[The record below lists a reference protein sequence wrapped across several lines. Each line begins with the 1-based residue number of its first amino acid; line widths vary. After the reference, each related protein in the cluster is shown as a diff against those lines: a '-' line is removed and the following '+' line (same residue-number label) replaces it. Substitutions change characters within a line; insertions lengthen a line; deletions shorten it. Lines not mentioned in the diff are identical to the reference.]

1 MTYKEQ
7 SSVPFLQKYLT
18 SQPFKDILSQVSFSY
33 GHSVISIK
41 EVGYKNRITTYIKEV
56 GYYKFVEFFIRKLA
70 HFSTYFVMGL
80 GFYMTLKDNLKK
92 WQATFF
98 SYLAAVGYAGIDEF
112 HQMITGD
119 RTPSFEDVMLDGIGA
134 LTGIIITMVILYFF
148 TSSNLSSIYADLCDL
163 DKYIKF

>member
-1 MTYKEQ
+1 MKIKSEKYLYLSIFIMILLFISSSMTYKEQ

-18 SQPFKDILSQVSFSY
+18 SQPFKDILSQV
-33 GHSVISIK
+33 IS
-41 EVGYKNRITTYIKEV
+41 IKEV

-148 TSSNLSSIYADLCDL
+148 RR
-163 DKYIKF
+163 KK

>member
-1 MTYKEQ
+1 MKIKSEKYLYLSIFIMILLFISSSMTYKEQ

-41 EVGYKNRITTYIKEV
+41 EVGC
-56 GYYKFVEFFIRKLA
+56 YKFVEFFIRKLA

-148 TSSNLSSIYADLCDL
+148 RR
-163 DKYIKF
+163 KK